1 MPRQRLDKRY
11 TLQVLS
17 RRELVALGIV
27 LTVVAAAFADV
38 LLFHQALGTR
48 DISRIYYPERRV
60 LRDIAYSGGFPF
72 WNPRYGAGQPMASN
86 PAYEVFYPP
95 QWLVLLPSFKLGVSL
110 EIVLHF
116 LIAAL
121 GMFVLLR
128 SLRLR
133 TEASAFGAF
142 TLALGGLTL
151 SLTNLLPFLFS
162 VAWMPWLAYFA
173 RRFLIDRRRRDFALA
188 ALVLG
193 LILLIGEQSMI
204 LQSGALLL
212 AYSFYR
218 LRSVRAV
225 SIAAAIAGAAFL
237 VGLVQI
243 IPALDHQRDSGRAM
257 TMSYEMVTLWSLHPA
272 RPLELIAPNLFGR
285 FSREAIYFW
294 GSDDPSRLPWI
305 YSFYFGLF
313 AAALVIAAF
322 LHRLRGWPFIAV
334 LSSGGYLL
342 AIGKHGP
349 ILPLL
354 FRIGLGSIRYPEKWF
369 ITPAFLLIV
378 FASIAADRYLADSGF
393 RKTTFVVSIGLAF
406 VAAASLWF
414 AYSPFFVRVWQQ
426 ASNHADVIAEARAGA
441 VTMVITAVALVL
453 ILGLRDRPMLSMP
466 LLALFILIDLGSRIR
481 TVAPRVDDSFYDPP
495 PLARS
500 LMREGGPVRI
510 YSDAEWQVSSQPGT
524 HMAYQLAMLPE
535 MQALWGFD
543 EVLEI
548 DVTRTMLL
556 PSIEFTKLFWKAR
569 GAGRDD
575 LVHLLL
581 SFAGVSHVI
590 APSNAPANGP
600 VDLIPIHNDRYYF
613 AGQLVSLKRIW
624 EPARW
629 SRRVAFVDAP
639 FEPAPG
645 QILSVHE
652 GPNAIDLDVVCEGD
666 AALVLSV
673 TAHRYWRATIDGA
686 PAQLV
691 GANVGFQA
699 LTVPRG
705 RHQVSLRY
713 RNPLVVI
720 CAVIS
725 LLAAAVL
732 IIIAS
737 GGGLRSRESQLP

>member
-1 MPRQRLDKRY
+1 M
-11 TLQVLS
+11 S

-27 LTVVAAAFADV
+27 LTLVAAAFADV
-38 LLFHQALGTR
+38 LFLHQAFYTR
-48 DISRIYYPERRV
+48 DISRIYYPERHV

-95 QWLVLLPSFKLGVSL
+95 QWLALLPSFSLGVRL

-133 TEASAFGAF
+133 AEAAAFGAF

-173 RRFLIDRRRRDFALA
+173 RRFLIDRRWRDFASA

-204 LQSGALLL
+204 LQSGVLLL
-212 AYSFYR
+212 AHALYR
-218 LRSVRAV
+218 LRSARAV
-225 SIAAAIAGAAFL
+225 PIAAAIAGAALL

-257 TMSYEMVTLWSLHPA
+257 TTPYEMVTRWSLHPA

-294 GSDDPSRLPWI
+294 GADDPSRLPWI

-313 AAALVIAAF
+313 GAALVIAGF

-334 LSSGGYLL
+334 LSGAGYLF
-342 AIGKHGP
+342 AIGKFGP
-349 ILPLL
+349 IVPLL
-354 FRIGLGSIRYPEKWF
+354 YRIGLGSIRYPEKWF

-378 FASIAADRYLADSGF
+378 FASIAADRYLADSRF
-393 RKTTFVVSIGLAF
+393 RRTTFFVSIGLAL
-406 VAAASLWF
+406 VAAASVWF
-414 AYSPFFVRVWQQ
+414 AYSPFFAQVWQQ
-426 ASNHADVIAEARAGA
+426 AGNHADVFSEARAGA
-441 VTMVITAVALVL
+441 VTMVFTAVALVL
-453 ILGLRDRPMLSMP
+453 ILGLRDRPILSLP
-466 LLALFILIDLGSRIR
+466 LLAVFILIDLGARTR

-500 LMREGGPVRI
+500 LMREGRPVRI
-510 YSDAEWQVSSQPGT
+510 FNDAEWQVSRQSGM

-535 MQALWGFD
+535 MQALSGFD
-543 EVLEI
+543 EALEI

-556 PSIEFTKLFWKAR
+556 PSIELSELFWRAR
-569 GAGRDD
+569 MARRDD

-581 SFAGVSHVI
+581 FFAGVTHVI
-590 APSNAPANGP
+590 APSNAPENGP
-600 VDLIPIHNDRYYF
+600 VDLIAIHNDRYYF

-639 FEPAPG
+639 FQPAPG

-652 GPNAIDLDVVCEGD
+652 SPNAIDLDVVCEGD
-666 AALVLSV
+666 APLVLSV

-686 PAQLV
+686 PAQLIS
-691 GANVGFQA
+691 ANVGFQA
-699 LTVPRG
+699 VTVPRG
-705 RHQVSLRY
+705 RHHVSLRY

-720 CAVIS
+720 CGIVS
-725 LLAAAVL
+725 LLSAAVL
-732 IIIAS
+732 VFIAA
-737 GGGLRSRESQLP
+737 GGGLRNREPQLP